1 MAKPAYINHTLL
13 LLLLLLLLYIISVSV
28 RQQYLPELIIN
39 LKKHN
44 YEVSI

>member
-1 MAKPAYINHTLL
+1 MYTTHLVTLL
-13 LLLLLLLLYIISVSV
+13 LLLSILV
-28 RQQYLPELIIN
+28 RVGQQYLPELIIN